1 MNYATP
7 IAAVL
12 ILGGLLGG
20 AYWFSRLSA
29 RAQKA
34 KTEAQNVAQAQVVT
48 TAAEAMTAAAINA
61 APTDA
66 ALDARLEAGTA

>member
-1 MNYATP
+1 MNYAMP

-29 RAQKA
+29 KAQKA
-34 KTEAQNVAQAQVVT
+34 KTEAQDVAQAQAVT
-48 TAAEAMTAAAINA
+48 TTAQAMTAAALNA

-66 ALDARLEAGTA
+66 ALDARLDGGTA